1 MDAFVQMD
9 DHPVPTT
16 PAHHTL
22 PKRPLPS
29 LLSDSYSMI
38 VNQSFVLID
47 CKLMPGTGSIPPGP
61 RSPPSSS
68 SDTSRHYQT
77 WPYSTAW
84 LGLSTKVNMFRE
96 NAGRTCRIL
105 SGFCPSRWWDEKS
118 KKDHFATNIDIS
130 TLDVKHEWPLFSTVV
145 KLDVFHS
152 IAIYIN
158 LQCTFLYI
166 YRWKNRTNL
175 SKYSYYRNCF
185 IFQNRGFKI
194 SRDLTF
200 HCQKIPKFLNI

>member
-1 MDAFVQMD
+1 MIWRKGWKEKRILGEMDAFVQMD

-118 KKDHFATNIDIS
+118 KRDHFATNIDIS
-130 TLDVKHEWPLFSTVV
+130 TLNVKHEWPPFSTVV
-145 KLDVFHS
+145 
-152 IAIYIN
+152 
-158 LQCTFLYI
+158 
-166 YRWKNRTNL
+166 
-175 SKYSYYRNCF
+175 
-185 IFQNRGFKI
+185 
-194 SRDLTF
+194 
-200 HCQKIPKFLNI
+200 